1 MVLTMKRKMMPL
13 TNRQLENRI
22 RVLEQTLKNAAGK
35 SLTKRERL
43 QRRFLHHFL
52 KGAWDVLE
60 PSRTLEDN
68 WHIELIAEY
77 LEAIAKG
84 QLQKALIN
92 IMPRSLKSFECSVCF
107 PSWDWIDHPSRRFLC
122 LSYSGLLSN
131 DHNDLRRSLIKSPWY
146 QRITYGRIIL
156 SSGATRDT
164 SQQVKNRISEFAN
177 NYGGQMV
184 SRGLDGSV
192 TGVGGDIIIFDDPN
206 NPEQIESE
214 KFRKRADK
222 RFRDF
227 AFGRRNNA
235 KTAAIV
241 VVQQRTGRKDVSGVI
256 IDQLNEGDWE
266 IIKLPTCAKI
276 YTEIRFPV
284 SGKVV
289 IRQPGDF
296 LHPSRHGAKEDRE
309 AKKVLG
315 SLMYSGRH
323 NQSPIDDE
331 GGIFP
336 KKWYRMP
343 LSKLPERRQ
352 LAISVDSTFGSTAPT
367 ASFVVVGMW
376 AIARP
381 NFICLDIW
389 RERCGFNDAKKAI
402 RDMRSKW
409 HHLGVIATTLIEKKA
424 NGADIIEDLRLE
436 FPGVIPYDPRQASKR
451 ARAEFV
457 SPFYESG
464 NVIFLDDPDAPW
476 FTDYQLELESFPN
489 EEDDQVDMSSQIIA
503 YFVNKWRKES
513 QEQEGATTT
522 LNKSVAG
529 RGEATV
535 IY

>member
-1 MVLTMKRKMMPL
+1 MTLTR
-13 TNRQLENRI
+13 RQLETRI
-22 RVLEQTLKNAAGK
+22 QLLEQ
-35 SLTKRERL
+35 SLIDTTTKPLRRKEIL

-52 KGAWDVLE
+52 KGAWDILE
-60 PSRTLEDN
+60 PTRTLEDN
-68 WHIELIAEY
+68 WHLELIAEY

-84 QLQKALIN
+84 QIQKALIN
-92 IMPRSLKSFECSVCF
+92 IMPRSLKSIECSVCF

-131 DHNDLRRSLIKSPWY
+131 DHNDLRRSLIKSWWY

-156 SSGATRDT
+156 SSGATRET

-177 NYGGQMV
+177 NHGGQMV

-235 KTAAIV
+235 KTTAIV
-241 VVQQRTGRKDVSGVI
+241 VVQQRTGRKDVSGII

-276 YTEIRFPV
+276 YTEIRFPI
-284 SGKVV
+284 SGKVIV
-289 IRQPGDF
+289 RQPGDF
-296 LHPSRHGAKEDRE
+296 LQPSRHAEKEDRE

-323 NQSPIDDE
+323 NQSPIDED

-343 LSKLPERRQ
+343 LAKLPSHRQ

-381 NFICLDIW
+381 NFICLDVW

-402 RDMRSKW
+402 RSMRSKW
-409 HHLGVIATTLIEKKA
+409 AHLGVVGATLIEKAA
-424 NGADIIEDLRLE
+424 NGAQIIEDLSLE
-436 FPGVIPYDPRQASKR
+436 FPGVIPYNPSYSSKR
-451 ARAEFV
+451 SRAEFV
-457 SPFYESG
+457 SPFYEAG
-464 NVIFLDDPDAPW
+464 NIIFLEDPDAPW
-476 FTDYQLELESFPN
+476 FTDYQIEFESFPVGDD
-489 EEDDQVDMSSQIIA
+489 DDQVDMSAQLIT
-503 YFVNKWRKES
+503 YFVTKWRKES
-513 QEQEGATTT
+513 QEQEGATMT
-522 LNKSVAG
+522 LNKSAG
-529 RGEATV
+529 GRSV
-535 IY
+535 PSVVY